1 LRPESVPKY
10 YRQFGKRLNIMQQS
24 QSYPVPLIETAELEK
39 LLGETL
45 LGDSRLRLI
54 DATYYIPPAPRD
66 AFADFQTKHLPGAV
80 FFDID
85 TIADTSTALPHML
98 PSAEVFAQRVGAL
111 GIGSEDYV
119 VVYDAHGIMSAP
131 RAWWMF
137 RAFGHDRVAV
147 LNGGLPKWEQEG
159 RPLESGQP
167 QPTQVTFHAKIQ
179 PSLVTDWTTVQG
191 NLAHPTRPV
200 IDLRSAGR
208 FQGLEPEPRAGLRS
222 GHIPGSLNLPW
233 ASLLDSETKTFLPA
247 EALRAKFQAIGVNPE
262 APVVC
267 SCGSG
272 ITACVGAL
280 GLALLDNQ
288 QAAVYDG
295 SWAEWGGRT
304 DLPIEASSASLA
316 VQQSG

>member
-1 LRPESVPKY
+1 MQES
-10 YRQFGKRLNIMQQS
+10 QT
-24 QSYPVPLIETAELEK
+24 YPLPLIETAELEK
-39 LLGETL
+39 LLG
-45 LGDSRLRLI
+45 DSRLRVI

-66 AFADFQTKHLPGAV
+66 AVADFQARHLPGSV

-85 TIADTSTALPHML
+85 AIADTSTALPHML
-98 PSAEVFAQRVGAL
+98 PSAELFEQKVGAL
-111 GIGSEDYV
+111 GIGNEDYV

-147 LNGGLPKWEQEG
+147 LNGGLTKWEREG
-159 RPLESGQP
+159 RPLESGLP
-167 QPTQVTFHAKIQ
+167 QPTSAVFQTKTQ
-179 PSLVTDWTTVQG
+179 PSLVTDWTKVQE
-191 NLAHPTRPV
+191 NIANPTRPV
-200 IDLRSAGR
+200 IDLRPAGR
-208 FQGLEPEPRAGLRS
+208 FQGLEPEPRAGLRA

-233 ASLLDSETKTFLPA
+233 ASLLNPEDKTFLSV
-247 EALRAKFQAIGVNPE
+247 EALKARFQAIGVNPD

-280 GLALLDNQ
+280 GLALLGNQ

-304 DLPIEASSASLA
+304 DLPIETNSASLA

>member
-1 LRPESVPKY
+1 
-10 YRQFGKRLNIMQQS
+10 MQKS
-24 QSYPVPLIETAELEK
+24 QHFPVPLIETDALEK
-39 LLGETL
+39 LLG
-45 LGDSRLRLI
+45 DPRLRLI

-66 AFADFQTKHLPGAV
+66 ACADFQAKHLPGAV

-85 TIADTSTALPHML
+85 AIADTGTTLPHML
-98 PSAEVFAQRVGAL
+98 PSTGLFEQRVGAL
-111 GIGSEDYV
+111 GIGNEDYV
-119 VVYDAHGIMSAP
+119 VAYDAHGIMSAP

-137 RAFGHDRVAV
+137 RFFGHDRVAV
-147 LNGGLPKWEQEG
+147 LNGGMPKWEREG

-167 QPTQVTFHAKIQ
+167 QTVPVAFQAKIQ
-179 PSLVTDWTTVQG
+179 PSLVMDWTKVQE
-191 NLAHPTRPV
+191 NLAQPTRPV

-233 ASLLDSETKTFLPA
+233 AALLNPEDKTFLPA
-247 EALRAKFQAIGVNPE
+247 EALKARFQAIGVDPD

-280 GLALLDNQ
+280 GLALLGNQ

-295 SWAEWGGRT
+295 SWAEWGSRA
-304 DLPIEASSASLA
+304 DLPVESESTRLA
-316 VQQSG
+316 TQQPG